1 MSAPL
6 RVRAVPAPAPAP
18 GSRERPRGVGAPD
31 ARRAPRPQLR
41 LVDDARLQRAAR
53 QRRARR
59 LAVTA
64 AVMAGL
70 VFMALAGSHAFL
82 VTNQVRIDELQQR
95 VDEAQARHQALR
107 LQVATLEAPDRIVSV
122 AQDDLGLVRPDEVTY
137 LRPAA
142 RPLPAP
148 ASDLDDPQ
156 APPAPE
162 GAAPSW
168 GAVKPYLGRGA

>member
-6 RVRAVPAPAPAP
+6 RVRAMPAPAPAP
-18 GSRERPRGVGAPD
+18 TPRGRPRGGGAPD
-31 ARRAPRPQLR
+31 AGGAPRLR
-41 LVDDARLQRAAR
+41 LVDDARLHRAAR

-59 LAVTA
+59 LTVTA
-64 AVMAGL
+64 AVIAGL
-70 VFMALAGSHAFL
+70 AFMALAGSHALL

-95 VDEAQARHQALR
+95 VDDAQARHQALR

-148 ASDLDDPQ
+148 TSDLDHAQ
-156 APPAPE
+156 PPAPE